1 MRSRIALNARPT
13 STTSLPPPSAT
24 GSTSAPSDMS
34 RAARARRLSGRLC
47 QCTNRPMNNSKK
59 PLVSTMNQTCCE
71 GRPCSSRLV

>member
-1 MRSRIALNARPT
+1 MRSRIALKARPT

-47 QCTNRPMNNSKK
+47 QCTNRPMNNSSKAV
-59 PLVSTMNQTCCE
+59 VSTMKPIC
-71 GRPCSSRLV
+71 

>member
-1 MRSRIALNARPT
+1 MRSRMVLKARPT

-24 GSTSAPSDMS
+24 GSTSAPSDRS

-47 QCTNRPMNNSKK
+47 QCTSRPMNNSKK
-59 PLVSTMNQTCCE
+59 LLVRTMNHTCCA